1 MLKIDLSKT
10 IVVTMIMMMV
20 TLLINFLP
28 FMAFIIAPFLLI
40 PTVYLF
46 CKSRNGFY
54 IMSLIV
60 ILITIFMSIFT
71 MQVIMGSIFAGY
83 IIGQLLMER
92 TSKERMLYILTVFYS
107 IYTLVSIIFL
117 QLTDYLP
124 KVQTWFNPTIDIYNE
139 YLSKGVKEGAIPA
152 YQLEMFNTSMN
163 EVIKQVPGIV
173 ILSLFLLALLQL
185 VITLPALRQF
195 KIATPNF
202 RSLYTWQMPKVL
214 LIIYLF
220 VLLAH
225 FGISETDYVPLGI
238 VINLRYV
245 LEWML
250 FIQGLSLYSYF
261 IKMRKIH
268 PIVKAFIFF
277 IAFLYAPIT
286 QLFGIID
293 LMVNLKKRI
302 PKKFK

>member
-10 IVVTMIMMMV
+10 VIVTIIMVML

-28 FMAFIIAPFLLI
+28 FMALFIASFLLI
-40 PTVYLF
+40 PTVYLY

-83 IIGQLLMER
+83 IIGQLLIER

-107 IYTLVSIIFL
+107 IYALISIIFL
-117 QLTDYLP
+117 QVTDYLP
-124 KVQTWFNPTIDIYNE
+124 KVKTWFKPTIDIYNE
-139 YLSKGVKEGAIPA
+139 YLSKGVKEGTIPA

-185 VITLPALRQF
+185 VITLPTLRQF

-202 RSLYTWQMPKVL
+202 KPLYTWQLPKVL

-225 FGISETDYVPLGI
+225 FGITETDYIPLGI

-250 FIQGLSLYSYF
+250 FIQGLSLYHYF
-261 IKMRKIH
+261 VKMRKIH

-277 IAFLYAPIT
+277 MAFLYAPIT

-293 LMVNLKKRI
+293 LMVNLKKRV
-302 PKKFK
+302 PRKFK

>member
-54 IMSLIV
+54 TMSLIV

-71 MQVIMGSIFAGY
+71 MQIIMGSIFAGY
-83 IIGQLLMER
+83 IIGQLLIER

-124 KVQTWFNPTIDIYNE
+124 KVQTWFKPTIDIYNE
-139 YLSKGVKEGAIPA
+139 YLSKGVKEGTMPA

-163 EVIKQVPGIV
+163 EVVKQVPGIV

-202 RSLYTWQMPKVL
+202 RPLYTWQMPKVL

>member
-1 MLKIDLSKT
+1 MLKFDLSKT
-10 IVVTMIMMMV
+10 IIVTMIMMMA

-28 FMAFIIAPFLLI
+28 FMAFIIAPFLLL

-46 CKSRNGFY
+46 CRSRNSFY

-83 IIGQLLMER
+83 IIGQLLIER

-117 QLTDYLP
+117 QVTDYLP
-124 KVQTWFNPTIDIYNE
+124 KVQTWFKPTIDIYNE
-139 YLSKGVKEGAIPA
+139 YLSKGVKEGTIPA

-173 ILSLFLLALLQL
+173 ILALFLLALLQL

-202 RSLYTWQMPKVL
+202 RPLSTWQMPKVL

-261 IKMRKIH
+261 IKMRKIY

-293 LMVNLKKRI
+293 LMVNLKKRV

>member
-10 IVVTMIMMMV
+10 IVVTMIMLMV

-268 PIVKAFIFF
+268 PIVKVFIFF

-293 LMVNLKKRI
+293 LMVNLKKRV